1 MIFRSYNMP
10 SETRPEIVGRGD
22 SLKVLQ
28 PLENVGASTT
38 NMRAEGERKDK
49 HGEYISQQRIIKKK
63 MLESSPA
70 EDLYTPAM
78 ARFQDLI
85 HSQYDDNDYAEGWKR
100 WRAESLLWDY
110 YCEFFKYLL
119 TSLQLIISSLPRTV
133 PRPEAPQSSGVYPV
147 REGIERRDG

>member
-1 MIFRSYNMP
+1 MQ
-10 SETRPEIVGRGD
+10 SETKPENVGSGD

-28 PLENVGASTT
+28 PLENVGSSTT
-38 NMRAEGERKDK
+38 SMRSEGEHNDK
-49 HGEYISQQRIIKKK
+49 HGEYISQQHIIKKK
-63 MLESSPA
+63 MLELSPA

-78 ARFQDLI
+78 ARFQYLI

-119 TSLQLIISSLPRTV
+119 TSLQLTIFSLLRTV
-133 PRPEAPQSSGVYPV
+133 PRQEAPQSSGVYPV
-147 REGIERRDG
+147 GGLIERRDV